1 MGGRAGASLRPAS
14 PPAPAGRTVAPMTDT
29 TSTTTTA
36 LPLVAGRWALDAAH
50 SQVGFTVR
58 HLGVSKVR
66 GRFGEVDAE
75 LVVGETVDD
84 TVVTATV
91 AMASIDTGNAERDAH
106 VLSPELLDVERRPTM
121 TFRSRGV
128 RGAGTSWALDGEL
141 TIGDVTRPLTLGVEL
156 GGVEPFFDGTRH
168 AGFEA
173 TGELRRRDFGLG
185 FGALGAMLGDVVEI
199 ELDLQFVE
207 PA

>member
-1 MGGRAGASLRPAS
+1 
-14 PPAPAGRTVAPMTDT
+14 MTDT
-29 TSTTTTA
+29 TSTTATR
-36 LPLVAGRWALDAAH
+36 PLVAGSWALDAAH
-50 SQVGFTVR
+50 SQVGFAVR

-91 AMASIDTGNAERDAH
+91 ATASIDTGNAERDAH

-121 TFRSRGV
+121 TFRSLGV
-128 RGAGTSWALDGEL
+128 RGAGTTWALDGEL
-141 TIGDVTRPLTLGVEL
+141 TIGEVTRPLTLDVEL

-185 FGALGAMLGDVVEI
+185 FGALGAMLGDVVRI